1 MKSFFDV
8 QGSAT
13 NSSLVK
19 ITVESADGD
28 SDLDDDLKFRIN
40 LNPEENPDT
49 PSLSLHRM
57 SIQLV
62 GGKTSNPILSS
73 LGNKLAFRN
82 NSVVSASGG
91 TDSEFSGFL
100 ALVSEQQCCMQMLQ
114 AAPSRHRCLR
124 LSSSTVWRTSCLATE
139 RSHSGLNSSTEWWT
153 IVRQRLLPTV
163 QTVGIPRRLHRSNPL
178 TRLTWPLLCE
188 TSPDSAEH
196 C

>member
-1 MKSFFDV
+1 MFFSEADLEAAGVMWQEVCEFKNAVTLNHVIEFKWRPETMKSFFDV

-91 TDSEFSGFL
+91 TDSEFSG
-100 ALVSEQQCCMQMLQ
+100 
-114 AAPSRHRCLR
+114 
-124 LSSSTVWRTSCLATE
+124 
-139 RSHSGLNSSTEWWT
+139 
-153 IVRQRLLPTV
+153 
-163 QTVGIPRRLHRSNPL
+163 
-178 TRLTWPLLCE
+178 
-188 TSPDSAEH
+188 
-196 C
+196 

>member
-1 MKSFFDV
+1 MSCGRVCESKNADTLNHVIEFKWRPETMKSFFDV

-40 LNPEENPDT
+40 LNPEENADT
-49 PSLSLHRM
+49 LSLSLHPM

-73 LGNKLAFRN
+73 LGNELAFRN

-91 TDSEFSGFL
+91 TDSQFS
-100 ALVSEQQCCMQMLQ
+100 V
-114 AAPSRHRCLR
+114 
-124 LSSSTVWRTSCLATE
+124 
-139 RSHSGLNSSTEWWT
+139 
-153 IVRQRLLPTV
+153 
-163 QTVGIPRRLHRSNPL
+163 
-178 TRLTWPLLCE
+178 
-188 TSPDSAEH
+188 
-196 C
+196 

>member
-1 MKSFFDV
+1 MQSRWRPETMKSFFDV

-13 NSSLVK
+13 ISSLVK

-73 LGNKLAFRN
+73 LGYELAFRN

-91 TDSEFSGFL
+91 TDSE
-100 ALVSEQQCCMQMLQ
+100 
-114 AAPSRHRCLR
+114 
-124 LSSSTVWRTSCLATE
+124 LSA
-139 RSHSGLNSSTEWWT
+139 
-153 IVRQRLLPTV
+153 
-163 QTVGIPRRLHRSNPL
+163 
-178 TRLTWPLLCE
+178 
-188 TSPDSAEH
+188 
-196 C
+196 